1 MEIPNRVPWVNV
13 AVGILTIISP
23 FVAVP
28 DSYGAKWDMVITG
41 FIIGI
46 VAIIEMATFAKT
58 NRMGYW
64 PVINIVAGIWL
75 FISTGIVAMNVTLVW
90 SNIVL
95 GVLAIV
101 TALVA
106 LSYERMHVTHEVQP
120 PSHTHLRT

>member
-64 PVINIVAGIWL
+64 PVINVVAGIWL

>member
-1 MEIPNRVPWVNV
+1 
-13 AVGILTIISP
+13 
-23 FVAVP
+23 
-28 DSYGAKWDMVITG
+28 
-41 FIIGI
+41 
-46 VAIIEMATFAKT
+46 MATYAKT

-64 PVINIVAGIWL
+64 PAINILAGIWL
-75 FISTGIVAMNVTLVW
+75 FISTGIVAMNVALVW

-120 PSHTHLRT
+120 PTQTHLRT